1 MVLRTL
7 KCEIWSTPH
16 PPTPHG
22 ALCSSLTVRY
32 MNGFQSYALLSSHWS
47 TQVMINDSQKQTLKP
62 HSNEEYHTIWSLQKG
77 FLVLGSKTKNG
88 N

>member
-1 MVLRTL
+1 
-7 KCEIWSTPH
+7 
-16 PPTPHG
+16 
-22 ALCSSLTVRY
+22 

-77 FLVLGSKTKNG
+77 FLVLGSKTKDG